1 MVFNGSQPLS
11 VNDPLDRMVGNGF
24 WRDIHWTQWNG
35 MIFICSQ
42 PLAKWSFG
50 NQPSL
55 RGSWHYGRHW
65 HGTLPDL
72 LSRWSTRKVVDEK
85 TEDDFL
91 STNSEK
97 FQDNLIRLPW
107 RYGCQMGGV
116 GILGPSFLDLRCSNL
131 CLLSSVWL
139 FLKYIT
145 ANPVQRLPKQLS
157 MNKNLVSFYC
167 GICGKYDHRIVEG
180 QLFLLIF
187 ANWIAFDCEEQQ
199 FQQNN

>member
-1 MVFNGSQPLS
+1 MVHGFGVISIISISIGLDGIAMVFNGSQPLS

-72 LSRWSTRKVVDEK
+72 LSKWSTRKVVDEK
-85 TEDDFL
+85 IEDDFL
-91 STNSEK
+91 STNTEMLNCSRTS
-97 FQDNLIRLPW
+97 LIRLPLEVW
-107 RYGCQMGGV
+107 MSNRRSWYFGPELSWFEVLQFVSSEQCMVIPQIYNCQ
-116 GILGPSFLDLRCSNL
+116 PCSK
-131 CLLSSVWL
+131 VA
-139 FLKYIT
+139 KATEY
-145 ANPVQRLPKQLS
+145 
-157 MNKNLVSFYC
+157 
-167 GICGKYDHRIVEG
+167 E
-180 QLFLLIF
+180 
-187 ANWIAFDCEEQQ
+187 
-199 FQQNN
+199 